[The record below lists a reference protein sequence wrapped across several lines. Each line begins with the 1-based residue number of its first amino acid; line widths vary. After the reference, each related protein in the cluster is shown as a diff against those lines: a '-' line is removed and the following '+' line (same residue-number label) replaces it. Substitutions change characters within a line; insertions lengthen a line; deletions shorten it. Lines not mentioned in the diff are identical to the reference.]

1 MRRLI
6 DISYCDDIFFYSTD
20 TGKIEI
26 GQSYVSVRN
35 LAKEHNFFYLTCYV
49 PSNKPTTVSF
59 IIDRKSAYKSCVK
72 LNTNIIVAADENA
85 LPNYIIENNFTKVRD
100 MKGRISLKNIE

>member
-1 MRRLI
+1 L
-6 DISYCDDIFFYSTD
+6 
-20 TGKIEI
+20 
-26 GQSYVSVRN
+26 V
-35 LAKEHNFFYLTCYV
+35 KEHNFFYVTCYV
-49 PSNKPTTVSF
+49 PSNKPTTVNF

-100 MKGRISLKNIE
+100 MKGRIRLKNIE